1 MKRGEFALE
10 ACLQNKNRKTQKQNL
25 TNTVSV
31 TSLHKYISLVY
42 HLVNEEDSED
52 NENERYKTN
61 SNNRWKLNRTA
72 TLVYL

>member
-1 MKRGEFALE
+1 MKRSEFALE

-25 TNTVSV
+25 RNTVSV

>member
-25 TNTVSV
+25 RNTVSV